1 MSLVRAVVGSI
12 WLRIVVTVGLLAIV
26 FSGIDW
32 DGVRDGLL
40 EGDPWWFAAA
50 VAALVAALVVGAL
63 RWRAL
68 LEIAG
73 IHLSAGQLGRVY
85 AVSTFSQTFLPTTV
99 GGDVAR
105 SLLVTRNGPDL
116 ARTASTVV
124 VDRAGGLA
132 GLLAVAWIAIVAGS
146 SPVPH
151 HAVAG
156 LGWATLGV
164 VLATAVI
171 VVLLLRRPAWF
182 LRLIPAR
189 GLETARNAGRVA
201 RDVVRNPGALVVL
214 LTTSTIFQALVAFQV
229 WALARCLGDHP
240 SFGAA
245 AVTLTLVTFA
255 TLIPLSIG
263 GFGIREGSYVVL
275 LASVGIGTTNAT
287 LISLGTVVVLLI
299 ASLPGAVLMITHG
312 MRPALEQTP
321 T

>member
-1 MSLVRAVVGSI
+1 MRLLRAAVGSV
-12 WLRIVVTVGLLAIV
+12 WLRIAVTVALLALV
-26 FSGIDW
+26 LRGIDW
-32 DGVRDGLL
+32 DGVRTGLL

-50 VAALVAALVVGAL
+50 VVAIVAALAVGAL

-73 IHLSAGQLGRVY
+73 IHLSAAQLGRVY

-105 SLLVTRNGPDL
+105 SLLVTRNGPIL

-132 GLLAVAWIAIVAGS
+132 GLLAVAWIAIAAGS
-146 SPVPH
+146 GPVPH
-151 HAVAG
+151 HATAG
-156 LGWATLGV
+156 LAWATLAVG
-164 VLATAVI
+164 LGTAVV
-171 VVLLLRRPAWF
+171 VVLLLRRPPWF
-182 LRLIPAR
+182 MRLIPAR
-189 GLETARNAGRVA
+189 AFETARNAGRVA
-201 RDVVRNPGALVVL
+201 RDVVRDPGALAFLLATSVV
-214 LTTSTIFQALVAFQV
+214 FQALVSFQV

-287 LISLGTVVVLLI
+287 LISLGSVVVLLI
-299 ASLPGAVLMITHG
+299 ASLPGAVLMATHG

>member
-1 MSLVRAVVGSI
+1 VTFLRAVVGSV
-12 WLRIVVTVGLLAIV
+12 WLRIAVTVALLV
-26 FSGIDW
+26 LVLSGIDW

-40 EGDPWWFAAA
+40 EGDPWWFVAA
-50 VAALVAALVVGAL
+50 VAAIVAALVIGAL

-73 IHLSAGQLGRVY
+73 IHLSVSQLGRVY

-105 SLLVTRNGPDL
+105 SLLVTRNGPIL

-132 GLLAVAWIAIVAGS
+132 GLLAVAWIAIAAGS
-146 SPVPH
+146 GPVPRH
-151 HAVAG
+151 TVAG
-156 LGWATLGV
+156 LAWATLAVGLGAAV
-164 VLATAVI
+164 VI
-171 VVLLLRRPAWF
+171 VLLLRRPAWF
-182 LRLIPAR
+182 MRLIPAR
-189 GLETARNAGRVA
+189 AFDTARNAGRVA
-201 RDVVRNPGALVVL
+201 HDVVRNPGALVVL
-214 LTTSTIFQALVAFQV
+214 LATSVVFQALVSFQV
-229 WALARCLGDHP
+229 WALARSLGDHP

-275 LASVGIGTTNAT
+275 LASVGISTTNAT
-287 LISLGTVVVLLI
+287 LISLGSVVVLLI
-299 ASLPGAVLMITHG
+299 ASLPGAVLMAVYG

>member
-1 MSLVRAVVGSI
+1 VRIARAVIGSI
-12 WLRIVVTVGLLAIV
+12 WLRIAVTVGLLALV
-26 FSGIDW
+26 FSEIDW

-50 VAALVAALVVGAL
+50 VASIVAALVVGAL

-73 IHLSAGQLGRVY
+73 VHLSAGQLGRVY
-85 AVSTFSQTFLPTTV
+85 AVSTFAQTFLPTSV

-105 SLLVTRNGPDL
+105 SLLVTRNGPIL

-124 VDRAGGLA
+124 VDRAGGLV
-132 GLLAVAWIAIVAGS
+132 GLLAVAWIAIAAGS
-146 SPVPH
+146 SPVPT

-156 LGWATLGV
+156 LAWATLGV
-164 VLATAVI
+164 ALGTAVI
-171 VVLLLRRPAWF
+171 VVLLLRRPPWF
-182 LRLIPAR
+182 MRLIPAR
-189 GLETARNAGRVA
+189 AFETARNAGRVA
-201 RDVVRNPGALVVL
+201 RDVIRNPGALVVL
-214 LTTSTIFQALVAFQV
+214 LSTSVVFQALVAFQI
-229 WALARCLGDHP
+229 WALARCLGNHP

-275 LASVGIGTTNAT
+275 LASVGVDATNAT

>member
-1 MSLVRAVVGSI
+1 MRLVRAVVGSI
-12 WLRIVVTVGLLAIV
+12 WLRITVTVGLLVLV

-32 DGVRDGLL
+32 DSVREGLL
-40 EGDPWWFAAA
+40 DGDPWWFVAA

-85 AVSTFSQTFLPTTV
+85 AVSTFAQTFLPTTV
-99 GGDVAR
+99 GGDIAR
-105 SLLVTRNGPDL
+105 SLLVTRNGPIL

-132 GLLAVAWIAIVAGS
+132 GLLAVAWIAIAAGS
-146 SPVPH
+146 GPVPH

-164 VLATAVI
+164 ALGAAVV
-171 VVLLLRRPAWF
+171 VVLLLRRPRWF
-182 LRLIPAR
+182 MRLIPAR
-189 GLETARNAGRVA
+189 AFETARNAGRVA
-201 RDVVRNPGALVVL
+201 RDVVRNPGALVFLLSTSVL
-214 LTTSTIFQALVAFQV
+214 FQALVAFQV

-275 LASVGIGTTNAT
+275 LGSVGVNTTNAT
-287 LISLGTVVVLLI
+287 LISLGTVVVLLV

>member
-1 MSLVRAVVGSI
+1 MKLVRAVVGSI
-12 WLRIVVTVGLLAIV
+12 WLRIVVTVGLLALV

-40 EGDPWWFAAA
+40 DGDPWWFGAA
-50 VAALVAALVVGAL
+50 VAALVTALVVGAL

-85 AVSTFSQTFLPTTV
+85 AVSTFAQTFLPTTV
-99 GGDVAR
+99 GGDIAR
-105 SLLVTRNGPDL
+105 SLLVTRNGPIL

-132 GLLAVAWIAIVAGS
+132 GLLVVAWIAIAAGS
-146 SPVPH
+146 GPVPR

-164 VLATAVI
+164 ALGAAVI
-171 VVLLLRRPAWF
+171 VALLLRRPPWF
-182 LRLIPAR
+182 MRLIPASAF
-189 GLETARNAGRVA
+189 ETARNAGRVA
-201 RDVVRNPGALVVL
+201 RDVVRNPAALVVL
-214 LTTSTIFQALVAFQV
+214 LSTSVIFQALVAFQV

-275 LASVGIGTTNAT
+275 LASVGVGTTNAT

>member
-1 MSLVRAVVGSI
+1 VRLVRAAVGSV
-12 WLRIVVTVGLLAIV
+12 WLRIAVTLALLALV
-26 FSGIDW
+26 ARGIDW
-32 DGVRDGLL
+32 GLVRDGLL
-40 EGDPWWFAAA
+40 EGDPWWFVAA
-50 VAALVAALVVGAL
+50 VAAIVAALVVGAL

-73 IHLSAGQLGRVY
+73 IHLSAAQLGRVY

-105 SLLVTRNGPDL
+105 SLLVTRSGPVL

-132 GLLAVAWIAIVAGS
+132 GLLAVAWIAIAAGS
-146 SPVPH
+146 GPVPS
-151 HAVAG
+151 HATAG
-156 LGWATLGV
+156 LAWATLGV
-164 VLATAVI
+164 GLGTAVI
-171 VVLLLRRPAWF
+171 VILLVRRPAWF
-182 LRLIPAR
+182 MRLIPAR
-189 GLETARNAGRVA
+189 AFETARSAGRVA
-201 RDVVRNPGALVVL
+201 YDVVRNPLALVVL
-214 LTTSTIFQALVAFQV
+214 LTSSVLFQALVAFQV

-287 LISLGTVVVLLI
+287 LISLGSVVVLLI
-299 ASLPGAVLMITHG
+299 ASLPGAVLMATHG